1 MIDVVQ
7 AILEAKT
14 KKIKLW
20 PVNSNRAS
28 EMGHPCERYLVY
40 LRTRGEDRVLHDV
53 NLQFIFDD
61 GNLHEEGVLKDL
73 KEAGFK
79 IIEQQRAFEWK
90 KYQITG
96 MIDAKV
102 LDGDKAIPIEIKSF
116 NPHIWEKV
124 NSVQDMQRSKFVFLR
139 KYPAQLTLYL
149 IMDEKEEGLFI
160 LKNKVNGRLKQ
171 IPIFLDYEY
180 AEGLIQKAERINLH
194 VQAGTLPERIPW
206 EDGACE
212 YCPFGHICL
221 PSHEEKGTL
230 LNDPELELKLD
241 RRGEL
246 KPLVD
251 EFNELDKEIKEKL
264 KEIPEVVI
272 GNWIIKGKW
281 IDKKEYTVQASR
293 YWQMQIRPL

>member
-7 AILEAKT
+7 AVIEAKA

-40 LRTRGEDRVLHDV
+40 LRTRGEDRALHDV

-61 GNLHEEGVLKDL
+61 GNLHEEGVLWDL
-73 KEAGFK
+73 QEAGFK
-79 IIEQQRAFEWK
+79 IIEQQRPFEWK

-96 MIDAKV
+96 KVDAKI
-102 LDGDKAIPIEIKSF
+102 LDDDRAIPIEIKSL
-116 NPHIWEKV
+116 NPYAWEKI
-124 NSVQDMQRSKFVFLR
+124 NSIKDMTNSKFVFLR

-149 IMDEKEEGLFI
+149 LLDEEEEGLFI
-160 LKNKVNGRLKQ
+160 LKNRSNGKLKQ
-171 IPIFLDYEY
+171 IPLYLDYDY
-180 AEGLIQKAERINLH
+180 AETLIQKAERINHH
-194 VQAGTLPERIPW
+194 VEAGTLPERIPW
-206 EDGACE
+206 EEGFCE
-212 YCPFGHICL
+212 NCPFSHICL
-221 PSHEEKGTL
+221 PPHEEKGAL
-230 LNDPELELKLD
+230 LDDPDLELKLD

-251 EFNELDKEIKEKL
+251 EFNELDSEIKNRL
-264 KEIPEVVI
+264 KEIPEAVI

-281 IDKKEYTVQASR
+281 IDKKEYTVQATR
-293 YWQMQIRPL
+293 YWQSIIRHL